1 VLFQNDLWER
11 VDGISAAIRNESGA
25 DWAVLKGVRT
35 RGLERR
41 GRDALLPVGAIC
53 IPDFTSRL
61 PAASTSL
68 MGHGPAGAR
77 VAERKR

>member
-1 VLFQNDLWER
+1 VLFQNDLWAR
-11 VDGISAAIRNESGA
+11 V
-25 DWAVLKGVRT
+25 
-35 RGLERR
+35 
-41 GRDALLPVGAIC
+41 DALLPVGAIC